1 MRCQF
6 VTGRGGRREIRW
18 SIRKLCSAFMDSS
31 EGARENVLQAKASK
45 AVLLGKKGDAKKRP
59 AKAAIKAQQSGPP
72 LGYSYLDPHL
82 SRSRSCWPDVPAN
95 HIQRWYGVMIME
107 A

>member
-1 MRCQF
+1 
-6 VTGRGGRREIRW
+6 
-18 SIRKLCSAFMDSS
+18 MDSS

-72 LGYSYLDPHL
+72 LGYS
-82 SRSRSCWPDVPAN
+82 
-95 HIQRWYGVMIME
+95 
-107 A
+107 